1 LTEIYLRVAVPIPIP
16 ILMTERSRYSFS
28 RLLGESEETIEVRT
42 RAIESLGLL
51 KQALA
56 TMDEVKRDVA

>member
-1 LTEIYLRVAVPIPIP
+1 MTEIYLRFAIPIP
-16 ILMTERSRYSFS
+16 ILMTRSRYSFS

>member
-1 LTEIYLRVAVPIPIP
+1 
-16 ILMTERSRYSFS
+16 MTERSRYSFS